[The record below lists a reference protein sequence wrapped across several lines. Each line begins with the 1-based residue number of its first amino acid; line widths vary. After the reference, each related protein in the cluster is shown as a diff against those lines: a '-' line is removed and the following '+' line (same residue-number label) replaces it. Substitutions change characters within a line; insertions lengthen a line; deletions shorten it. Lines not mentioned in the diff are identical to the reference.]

1 MFQANRVGKAIHQF
15 KPYTNSHKPYTSSS
29 PTQAPIQALHQIINV
44 HPRHLVLPNLSE
56 QREGV
61 RGGAQKG
68 VLRGPVVLTELA
80 QPDAPSLP
88 VKTQT
93 HVIGVGSTVIAGPC
107 MCCAAWACAA

>member
-1 MFQANRVGKAIHQF
+1 
-15 KPYTNSHKPYTSSS
+15 
-29 PTQAPIQALHQIINV
+29 
-44 HPRHLVLPNLSE
+44 LPNLSE